1 MAKIDKRYDPI
12 NRKDKPSLSAT
23 KSQEMAKLKRKL
35 EEAEAKLK
43 KDPENK
49 RLKEITKNLKQMFK
63 LEQERGFRM

>member
-12 NRKDKPSLSAT
+12 NRKDKPSLNAT